1 MQGDDYSSTYPYV
14 GGTDYADLDGGGGG
28 GGGDILTGGGG
39 CADCNNCLSGYR
51 GGGGGGLV
59 DAVPK
64 NQGGG
69 GDYITEHSWTLVGIG
84 SFLIGLLG
92 STTFFF
98 W

>member
-14 GGTDYADLDGGGGG
+14 GSSDYADLDGGGGG
-28 GGGDILTGGGG
+28 GDILTGGG

-51 GGGGGGLV
+51 GGGGGGGLV

-64 NQGGG
+64 NPGG

>member
-14 GGTDYADLDGGGGG
+14 GSADYADLDGGGG
-28 GGGDILTGGGG
+28 DVLTGGG

-64 NQGGG
+64 NPNG

>member
-14 GGTDYADLDGGGGG
+14 GSSDYADLDGNGG

-51 GGGGGGLV
+51 GGGSLV

-64 NQGGG
+64 NPGG

>member
-14 GGTDYADLDGGGGG
+14 GSSDYADLDGGGGG
-28 GGGDILTGGGG
+28 DGDILTGGGG

-51 GGGGGGLV
+51 GGGGGLV

-64 NQGGG
+64 NSGG

>member
-1 MQGDDYSSTYPYV
+1 MQGDDYAPTYPYV
-14 GGTDYADLDGGGGG
+14 GSSDYADLDGGGGG
-28 GGGDILTGGGG
+28 NILTSG
-39 CADCNNCLSGYR
+39 CAECNNCLSVGN
-51 GGGGGGLV
+51 GGGLV

-64 NQGGG
+64 SPG
-69 GDYITEHSWTLVGIG
+69 GDYITENSWTLVGIG

>member
-1 MQGDDYSSTYPYV
+1 MQGDDYAPTYPYV
-14 GGTDYADLDGGGGG
+14 GSSDYADQDSGGGVS
-28 GGGDILTGGGG
+28 GDGSNILTSG
-39 CADCNNCLSGYR
+39 CAECYNCLSVS

-59 DAVPK
+59 NAVPK
-64 NQGGG
+64 STR
-69 GDYITEHSWTLVGIG
+69 GDYITENSWTLVGLG